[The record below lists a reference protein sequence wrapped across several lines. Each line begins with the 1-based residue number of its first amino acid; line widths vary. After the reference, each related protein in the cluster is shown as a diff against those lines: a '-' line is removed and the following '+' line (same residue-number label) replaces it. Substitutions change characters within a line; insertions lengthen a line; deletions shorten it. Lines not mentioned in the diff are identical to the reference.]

1 MEEENF
7 EVTTNDEVIEESIT
21 NDATITEEDIDS
33 QADNDNLLKE
43 IDSLKENNAMEAS
56 TNEELVNQIFRLE
69 KQINS
74 LKEENSK
81 TKSNLMWKVRKLE
94 KDKVLVEN
102 EKIRFERELKS
113 LKSEV
118 ERFRSPPLVLA
129 TITEILDE
137 SRITVKSSTGPSF
150 LVNYSKFLDKKLL
163 VPGSR
168 VALNQQTF
176 GIVEL
181 LPSEKDA
188 NVSGMEIEEKPNV
201 TYDTIGGL
209 EEQIVEVKE
218 TVELPLKEPELF
230 EKIGID
236 PPKGILLYGP
246 PGTGK
251 TLLAKAA
258 ANETNATFIKV
269 VASEFVKKYIGE
281 GARLVREVFELAKEK
296 APAIIFIDEL
306 DAVAA
311 KRLKSSTSG
320 DREVQ
325 RTLMQLLAELDGFES
340 RGDISII
347 GATNRPDIL
356 DSALLR
362 PGRFD
367 RFIEVPLPNIEGR
380 KEILKIYTEN
390 MSLDKEAD
398 VDLLATLTEGLSG
411 ADLKAVC
418 TEAGMFAIREKR
430 DAVTVADFMD
440 AVDKIMDSDNDD
452 EFVKEAGV
460 MFG

>member
-1 MEEENF
+1 MNNNTILEDSSKEELISQIEDMEEE
-7 EVTTNDEVIEESIT
+7 
-21 NDATITEEDIDS
+21 
-33 QADNDNLLKE
+33 
-43 IDSLKENNAMEAS
+43 
-56 TNEELVNQIFRLE
+56 
-69 KQINS
+69 INS
-74 LKEENSK
+74 IKEENSK

-94 KDKVLVEN
+94 KDKVLIEN
-102 EKIRFERELKS
+102 EKIRLEREAKS
-113 LKSEV
+113 LRSEI

-129 TITEILDE
+129 TITEVLDDH
-137 SRITVKSSTGPSF
+137 RMTVKSSTGPSF
-150 LVNYSKFLDKKLL
+150 LVNYSKFLDEKLL

-176 GIVEL
+176 GIVEI

-188 NVSGMEIEEKPNV
+188 NVSGMEIEAKPDI
-201 TYDTIGGL
+201 TYDKIGGL

-236 PPKGILLYGP
+236 PPKGVLLYGP

-251 TLLAKAA
+251 TLLAKAV
-258 ANETNATFIKV
+258 ANETNATFIKI

-311 KRLKSSTSG
+311 QRLKSSTSG

-340 RGDISII
+340 RGDIGII

-356 DSALLR
+356 DPALLR

-367 RFIEVPLPNIEGR
+367 RFIEVPLPNEDGR
-380 KEILKIYTEN
+380 KEILKIHTKG
-390 MSLDKEAD
+390 MSLAEEAEI
-398 VDLLATLTEGLSG
+398 DLLTTLTEGLSG

-418 TEAGMFAIREKR
+418 TEAGMFAIRDKR
-430 DAVTVADFMD
+430 DEVRVSDFMD
-440 AVDKIMDSDNDD
+440 AVEKITTATNKDQYQ
-452 EFVKEAGV
+452 KEAGV

>member
-1 MEEENF
+1 MIPMDNFDDLENTSK
-7 EVTTNDEVIEESIT
+7 EQL
-21 NDATITEEDIDS
+21 IDTVE
-33 QADNDNLLKE
+33 NLQNE
-43 IDSLKENNAMEAS
+43 IDL
-56 TNEELVNQIFRLE
+56 
-69 KQINS
+69 

-81 TKSNLMWKVRKLE
+81 ARSNLMFKVRKLE
-94 KDKVLVEN
+94 KDKVLIEN
-102 EKIRFERELKS
+102 EKIRLEKDNKS
-113 LKSEV
+113 LRSEID
-118 ERFRSPPLVLA
+118 RFRSPPLVLA
-129 TITEILDE
+129 TITEILDDN
-137 SRITVKSSTGPSF
+137 RMTVKSSTGPSF
-150 LVNYSKFLDKKLL
+150 LVNYSKFLDEKLL

-176 GIVEL
+176 GIVEV
-181 LPSEKDA
+181 LPSEKDV
-188 NVSGMEIEEKPNV
+188 NVSGMEIETKPDITFEK
-201 TYDTIGGL
+201 IGGL
-209 EEQIVEVKE
+209 EEQIREVKE
-218 TVELPLKEPELF
+218 TVELPLTEPELF
-230 EKIGID
+230 EKIGIE
-236 PPKGILLYGP
+236 PPKGVLLYGP
-246 PGTGK
+246 PETGK
-251 TLLAKAA
+251 TLLAKAV

-340 RGDISII
+340 RGDIGII

-356 DSALLR
+356 DPALLR

-367 RFIEVPLPNIEGR
+367 RFIEVPLPNLEGR
-380 KEILKIYTEN
+380 REILKIHTKN
-390 MSLDKEAD
+390 MSFDEEAD
-398 VDLLATLTEGLSG
+398 IDLLVDLTDGLSG

-418 TEAGMFAIREKR
+418 TEAGMFAIRNKR
-430 DAVTVADFMD
+430 DKIAVADFMD
-440 AVDKIMDSDNDD
+440 AVDKVMSKNKED
-452 EFVKEAGV
+452 EMFNTEAGV

>member
-1 MEEENF
+1 MAENT
-7 EVTTNDEVIEESIT
+7 EDSSQALLLKIEE
-21 NDATITEEDIDS
+21 
-33 QADNDNLLKE
+33 LKE
-43 IDSLKENNAMEAS
+43 
-56 TNEELVNQIFRLE
+56 ELNM
-69 KQINS
+69 

-81 TKSNLMWKVRKLE
+81 TKRNLMWKVRKLE
-94 KDKVLVEN
+94 KDKVLTEN
-102 EKIRFERELKS
+102 EKIRLEREVKS
-113 LKSEV
+113 LRAEV

-129 TITEILDE
+129 TINEIIDDT
-137 SRITVKSSTGPSF
+137 RMTVKSSTGPNF
-150 LVNYSKFLDKKLL
+150 LINYSKFLDPKLIQ
-163 VPGSR
+163 PGAR

-176 GIVEL
+176 GVVEV

-188 NVSGMEIEEKPNV
+188 NVSGMEVEEKPSIS
-201 TYDTIGGL
+201 YDDIGGL
-209 EEQIVEVKE
+209 EDQIVEVKE
-218 TVELPLKEPELF
+218 TVELPLTKPELF
-230 EKIGID
+230 KEIGID

-251 TLLAKAA
+251 TLLAKAVA
-258 ANETNATFIKV
+258 KQTNATFIKI

-296 APAIIFIDEL
+296 APAIIFIDEI

-340 RGDISII
+340 RGDIGII

-356 DSALLR
+356 DPALLR

-367 RFIEVPLPNIEGR
+367 RFIEVPEPNEEGR
-380 KEILKIYTEN
+380 REILSIHTSKMN
-390 MSLDKEAD
+390 LDKEAD
-398 VDLLATLTEGLSG
+398 LDLLSTLTDGCSG
-411 ADLKAVC
+411 ADLKAIC
-418 TEAGMFAIREKR
+418 TEAGMFAIRSERKY
-430 DAVTVADFMD
+430 VTVADFMD
-440 AVDKIMDSDNDD
+440 AIEKIMGANHD
-452 EFVKEAGV
+452 EEFQKEAGV

>member
-1 MEEENF
+1 M
-7 EVTTNDEVIEESIT
+7 
-21 NDATITEEDIDS
+21 
-33 QADNDNLLKE
+33 
-43 IDSLKENNAMEAS
+43 
-56 TNEELVNQIFRLE
+56 
-69 KQINS
+69 
-74 LKEENSK
+74 
-81 TKSNLMWKVRKLE
+81 
-94 KDKVLVEN
+94 
-102 EKIRFERELKS
+102 
-113 LKSEV
+113 
-118 ERFRSPPLVLA
+118 
-129 TITEILDE
+129 
-137 SRITVKSSTGPSF
+137 TVKSSTGPSF
-150 LVNYSKFLDKKLL
+150 LVNYSKFLDEKLL

-176 GIVEL
+176 GIVEV

-188 NVSGMEIEEKPNV
+188 NVSGMEIETKPDI
-201 TYDTIGGL
+201 TYDKIGGL
-209 EEQIVEVKE
+209 EDQILEVKE
-218 TVELPLKEPELF
+218 TVELPLTEPELF
-230 EKIGID
+230 EKVGIE

-251 TLLAKAA
+251 TLLAKAV
-258 ANETNATFIKV
+258 ANETNATFIKI

-340 RGDISII
+340 RGDIGII

-356 DSALLR
+356 DPALLR

-367 RFIEVPLPNIEGR
+367 RFIEVPLPNVDGR
-380 KEILKIYTEN
+380 REILKIHTKN
-390 MSLDKEAD
+390 MSLDDEAD
-398 VDLLATLTEGLSG
+398 IDLLADLTEDLSG

-430 DAVTVADFMD
+430 DKITVADFMD
-440 AVDKIMDSDNDD
+440 AIDKVMSKTKED
-452 EFVKEAGV
+452 ELFKTEAGV

>member
-1 MEEENF
+1 MIHMDDFNDLENSSK
-7 EVTTNDEVIEESIT
+7 EQLIEK
-21 NDATITEEDIDS
+21 ID
-33 QADNDNLLKE
+33 DL
-43 IDSLKENNAMEAS
+43 
-56 TNEELVNQIFRLE
+56 NEEIGSLREE
-69 KQINS
+69 K
-74 LKEENSK
+74 SK
-81 TKSNLMWKVRKLE
+81 AKSNLMWKVRKLE
-94 KDKVLVEN
+94 KDKVLIEN
-102 EKIRFERELKS
+102 EKIRLEREVKS
-113 LKSEV
+113 LRSEV
-118 ERFRSPPLVLA
+118 DRFRSPPLVLA
-129 TITEILDE
+129 TITEVLDDH
-137 SRITVKSSTGPSF
+137 RMTVKSSTGPSF
-150 LVNYSKFLDKKLL
+150 LVNYSKFLDEKLL
-163 VPGSR
+163 VAGSR

-176 GIVEL
+176 GIVEV

-188 NVSGMEIEEKPNV
+188 NVSGMEIETKPDI
-201 TYDTIGGL
+201 TYDQIGGL

-218 TVELPLKEPELF
+218 TVELPLTEPELF
-230 EKIGID
+230 ERVGIE

-251 TLLAKAA
+251 TLLAKAV
-258 ANETNATFIKV
+258 ANETNATFIKI

-340 RGDISII
+340 RGDIGII

-356 DSALLR
+356 DPALLR

-367 RFIEVPLPNIEGR
+367 RFIEVPLPNEDGR
-380 KEILKIYTEN
+380 REILKIHTRN
-390 MSLDKEAD
+390 MSFDEEAD
-398 VDLLATLTEGLSG
+398 VDLLADLTDGLSG

-418 TEAGMFAIREKR
+418 TEAGMFAIRAKR
-430 DAVTVADFMD
+430 DKITVDDFMK
-440 AVDKIMDSDNDD
+440 AVDKVMEKTKED
-452 EFVKEAGV
+452 ELFKTEAGV

>member
-1 MEEENF
+1 MDDFNDLENSSK
-7 EVTTNDEVIEESIT
+7 EQLIEKV
-21 NDATITEEDIDS
+21 ED
-33 QADNDNLLKE
+33 
-43 IDSLKENNAMEAS
+43 
-56 TNEELVNQIFRLE
+56 
-69 KQINS
+69 
-74 LKEENSK
+74 LKEEIVSLREEK
-81 TKSNLMWKVRKLE
+81 AKAKSNLMWKVRKLE
-94 KDKVLVEN
+94 KDKVLIEN
-102 EKIRFERELKS
+102 EKIRLEREAKS
-113 LKSEV
+113 LRSEV
-118 ERFRSPPLVLA
+118 DRFRSPPLVLA
-129 TITEILDE
+129 TITEVLDDH
-137 SRITVKSSTGPSF
+137 RMTVKSSTGPSF
-150 LVNYSKFLDKKLL
+150 LVNYSKFLDEKLL

-176 GIVEL
+176 GIVEV

-188 NVSGMEIEEKPNV
+188 NVSGMEIETKPDI
-201 TYDTIGGL
+201 TYDKIGGL
-209 EEQIVEVKE
+209 EEQIIEVKE
-218 TVELPLKEPELF
+218 TVELPLTEPELF
-230 EKIGID
+230 EKVGIE

-251 TLLAKAA
+251 TLLAKAV
-258 ANETNATFIKV
+258 ANETNATFIKI

-340 RGDISII
+340 RGDIGII

-356 DSALLR
+356 DPALLR

-367 RFIEVPLPNIEGR
+367 RFIEVPLPNIDGR
-380 KEILKIYTEN
+380 REILKIHTRN
-390 MSLDKEAD
+390 MSFEEEAD
-398 VDLLATLTEGLSG
+398 IDFLASLTDGLSG

-418 TEAGMFAIREKR
+418 TEAGMFAIRDKR
-430 DAVTVADFMD
+430 DTISVDDFMN
-440 AVDKIMDSDNDD
+440 AVDKVMEKNKED
-452 EFVKEAGV
+452 EIFKSEAGV

>member
-1 MEEENF
+1 MDNFDDLENSSKEQLIEEVEALR
-7 EVTTNDEVIEESIT
+7 DEV
-21 NDATITEEDIDS
+21 NH
-33 QADNDNLLKE
+33 
-43 IDSLKENNAMEAS
+43 
-56 TNEELVNQIFRLE
+56 
-69 KQINS
+69 
-74 LKEENSK
+74 LKEEKSK
-81 TKSNLMWKVRKLE
+81 AKSNLMWKVRKLE
-94 KDKVLVEN
+94 KDKVLIEN
-102 EKIRFERELKS
+102 EKIRLERETKS
-113 LKSEV
+113 LRSEV
-118 ERFRSPPLVLA
+118 DRFRSPPLVLA
-129 TITEILDE
+129 TITEVLDDY
-137 SRITVKSSTGPSF
+137 RMTVKSSTGPSF
-150 LVNYSKFLDKKLL
+150 LVNYSKFLDEKLL

-176 GIVEL
+176 GIVEV

-188 NVSGMEIEEKPNV
+188 NVSGMEIETKPDITYEK
-201 TYDTIGGL
+201 IGGL
-209 EEQIVEVKE
+209 EEQIIEVKE
-218 TVELPLKEPELF
+218 TVELPLTEPELF
-230 EKIGID
+230 ERVGIE

-251 TLLAKAA
+251 TLLAKAV
-258 ANETNATFIKV
+258 ANETNATFIKI

-340 RGDISII
+340 RGDIGII

-356 DSALLR
+356 DPALLR

-367 RFIEVPLPNIEGR
+367 RFIEVPLPNIDGR
-380 KEILKIYTEN
+380 KEILKIHTRN
-390 MSLDKEAD
+390 MSLDEEAD
-398 VDLLATLTEGLSG
+398 IEILADLTDGLSG

-418 TEAGMFAIREKR
+418 TEAGMFAIRDKR
-430 DAVTVADFMD
+430 DKITVADFMD
-440 AVDKIMDSDNDD
+440 AIDKVMSKSKED
-452 EFVKEAGV
+452 ELFKTEAGV

>member
-1 MEEENF
+1 MEDNIDVEENQIL
-7 EVTTNDEVIEESIT
+7 ENNLENSSKKDL
-21 NDATITEEDIDS
+21 ID
-33 QADNDNLLKE
+33 E
-43 IDSLKENNAMEAS
+43 IDSMRDEIS
-56 TNEELVNQIFRLE
+56 
-69 KQINS
+69 S
-74 LKEENSK
+74 LKDENAR

-94 KDKVLVEN
+94 KDKVLIEN
-102 EKIRFERELKS
+102 EKIRLEREAKS
-113 LKSEV
+113 LRAEV

-129 TITEILDE
+129 TITEILDDN
-137 SRITVKSSTGPSF
+137 RMTVKSSTGPSF
-150 LVNYSKFLDKKLL
+150 LVKYSKFLDEKLL

-168 VALNQQTF
+168 GALNQQTF
-176 GIVEL
+176 GIVEI
-181 LPSEKDA
+181 LPSEKDK
-188 NVSGMEIEEKPNV
+188 NVSGMEIETKPDV
-201 TYDTIGGL
+201 TYETIGGL
-209 EEQIVEVKE
+209 EDQIVEVKE

-251 TLLAKAA
+251 TLLAKAV
-258 ANETNATFIKV
+258 ANETNATFIKI

-340 RGDISII
+340 RGDIGII

-356 DSALLR
+356 DPALLR

-367 RFIEVPLPNIEGR
+367 RFIEVPLPNDEGR
-380 KEILKIYTEN
+380 KEILKIHTEK
-390 MSLDKEAD
+390 MALDEEAD
-398 VDLLATLTEGLSG
+398 LDVLSSLTEGLSG

-430 DAVTVADFMD
+430 DKVTVADFMD
-440 AVDKIMDSDNDD
+440 AVDKVVDSNQDNFP
-452 EFVKEAGV
+452 EEAGV

>member
-1 MEEENF
+1 MDDFNDLENSSKEQLIKKVESLQDEIELMREE
-7 EVTTNDEVIEESIT
+7 
-21 NDATITEEDIDS
+21 
-33 QADNDNLLKE
+33 
-43 IDSLKENNAMEAS
+43 
-56 TNEELVNQIFRLE
+56 R
-69 KQINS
+69 
-74 LKEENSK
+74 SK

-94 KDKVLVEN
+94 KDKVLIEN
-102 EKIRFERELKS
+102 EKIRLERETKS
-113 LKSEV
+113 LRSEV
-118 ERFRSPPLVLA
+118 DRFRSPPLVLA
-129 TITEILDE
+129 TITEVLDDH
-137 SRITVKSSTGPSF
+137 RMTVKSSTGPSF
-150 LVNYSKFLDKKLL
+150 LVNYSKFLDEKLL

-176 GIVEL
+176 GIVEV

-188 NVSGMEIEEKPNV
+188 NVSGMEIETKPDI
-201 TYDTIGGL
+201 TYEQIGGL
-209 EEQIVEVKE
+209 EDQILEVKE
-218 TVELPLKEPELF
+218 TVELPLTEPELF
-230 EKIGID
+230 EKVGIE

-251 TLLAKAA
+251 TLLAKAV
-258 ANETNATFIKV
+258 ANETNATFIKI

-340 RGDISII
+340 RGDIGII

-356 DSALLR
+356 DPALLR

-367 RFIEVPLPNIEGR
+367 RFIEVPLPNVDGR
-380 KEILKIYTEN
+380 REILKIHTKN
-390 MSLDKEAD
+390 MSLDDEVSID
-398 VDLLATLTEGLSG
+398 SLAEITEDLSG

-430 DAVTVADFMD
+430 DKITVNDFMD
-440 AVDKIMDSDNDD
+440 AIEKVMNKTKED
-452 EFVKEAGV
+452 EMFNTEAGV

>member
-1 MEEENF
+1 MEDNIDVEENQIL
-7 EVTTNDEVIEESIT
+7 ENNLENSSKKDL
-21 NDATITEEDIDS
+21 ID
-33 QADNDNLLKE
+33 E
-43 IDSLKENNAMEAS
+43 IDSMRDE
-56 TNEELVNQIFRLE
+56 
-69 KQINS
+69 INS
-74 LKEENSK
+74 LKDENAR

-94 KDKVLVEN
+94 KDKVLIEN
-102 EKIRFERELKS
+102 EKIRLEREAKS
-113 LKSEV
+113 LRAEV

-129 TITEILDE
+129 TITEILDDN
-137 SRITVKSSTGPSF
+137 RMTVKSSTGPSF
-150 LVNYSKFLDKKLL
+150 LVKYSKFLDEKLL

-176 GIVEL
+176 GIVEI
-181 LPSEKDA
+181 LPSEKDK
-188 NVSGMEIEEKPNV
+188 NVSGMEIETKPDV
-201 TYDTIGGL
+201 TYETIGGL
-209 EEQIVEVKE
+209 EDQIVEVKE

-251 TLLAKAA
+251 TLLAKAV
-258 ANETNATFIKV
+258 ANETNATFIKI

-340 RGDISII
+340 RGDIGII

-356 DSALLR
+356 DPALLR

-367 RFIEVPLPNIEGR
+367 RFIEVPLPNDEGR
-380 KEILKIYTEN
+380 KEILKIHTEK
-390 MSLDKEAD
+390 MALDEEAD
-398 VDLLATLTEGLSG
+398 LDVLSSLTDGLSG

-430 DAVTVADFMD
+430 DKVTVADFMD
-440 AVDKIMDSDNDD
+440 AVDKVVDSNQDNFP
-452 EFVKEAGV
+452 EEAGV

>member
-1 MEEENF
+1 MDDFNDLENSSK
-7 EVTTNDEVIEESIT
+7 EQLIEKV
-21 NDATITEEDIDS
+21 ED
-33 QADNDNLLKE
+33 
-43 IDSLKENNAMEAS
+43 
-56 TNEELVNQIFRLE
+56 
-69 KQINS
+69 
-74 LKEENSK
+74 LKEEIVSLREEK
-81 TKSNLMWKVRKLE
+81 AKAKSNLMWKVRKLE
-94 KDKVLVEN
+94 KDKVLIEN
-102 EKIRFERELKS
+102 EKIRLEREAKS
-113 LKSEV
+113 LRSEV
-118 ERFRSPPLVLA
+118 DRFRSPPLVLA
-129 TITEILDE
+129 TITEVLDDH
-137 SRITVKSSTGPSF
+137 RMTVKSSTGPSF
-150 LVNYSKFLDKKLL
+150 LVNYSKFLDEKLL

-176 GIVEL
+176 GIVEV

-188 NVSGMEIEEKPNV
+188 NVSGMEIETKPDI
-201 TYDTIGGL
+201 TYDKIGGL
-209 EEQIVEVKE
+209 EEQIIEVKE
-218 TVELPLKEPELF
+218 TVELPLTEPELF
-230 EKIGID
+230 EKVGIE

-251 TLLAKAA
+251 TLLAKAV
-258 ANETNATFIKV
+258 ANETNATFIKI

-340 RGDISII
+340 RGDIGII
-347 GATNRPDIL
+347 GATHRPDIL
-356 DSALLR
+356 DPALLR

-367 RFIEVPLPNIEGR
+367 RFIEVPLPNIDGR
-380 KEILKIYTEN
+380 REILKIHTRN
-390 MSLDKEAD
+390 MSFEEEAD
-398 VDLLATLTEGLSG
+398 IDFLASLTDGLSG

-418 TEAGMFAIREKR
+418 TEAGMFAIRDKR
-430 DAVTVADFMD
+430 DTISVDDFMN
-440 AVDKIMDSDNDD
+440 AVDKVMEKNKED
-452 EFVKEAGV
+452 EIFKSEAGV